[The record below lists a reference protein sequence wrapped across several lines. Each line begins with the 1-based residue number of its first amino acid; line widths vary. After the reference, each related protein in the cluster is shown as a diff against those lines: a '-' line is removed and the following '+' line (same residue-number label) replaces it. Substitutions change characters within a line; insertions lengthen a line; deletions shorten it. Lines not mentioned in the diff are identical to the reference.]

1 MCVCW
6 NTGTPR
12 EGRGLMRG
20 ETERIIEGV
29 VMRVVE
35 EGGGETTQRPR

>member
-1 MCVCW
+1 
-6 NTGTPR
+6 
-12 EGRGLMRG
+12 MRG

-35 EGGGETTQRPR
+35 EGGGDNSEAEMNSL

>member
-1 MCVCW
+1 
-6 NTGTPR
+6 
-12 EGRGLMRG
+12 MRG

-35 EGGGETTQRPR
+35 EGGGGDNSEAEMNSL